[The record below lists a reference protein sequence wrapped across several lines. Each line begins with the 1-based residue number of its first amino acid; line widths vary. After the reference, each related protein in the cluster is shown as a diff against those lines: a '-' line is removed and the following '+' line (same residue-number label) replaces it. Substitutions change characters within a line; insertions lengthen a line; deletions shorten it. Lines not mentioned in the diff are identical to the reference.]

1 MTSGYISSG
10 LHLTYAP
17 STITTQKP
25 TERELYLLFEAMY
38 DDYIGGQPSAT
49 PRTILAAL
57 VPQVLLTPMITT
69 TIADTV
75 PTPTNSSFQATYFP
89 NTSQDVDELKT
100 QQQHV
105 QHQPITIADNVLNAM
120 FDDNTFVNPIATPST
135 SAAESSSSQYVD
147 PLNMHTFYQPYSYEY
162 QWTKD
167 HPLEQ
172 NVKETMTD
180 PAWIESMQE
189 ELLQLKRLDVW
200 VMEAIKI
207 FLAYAAHKSF
217 IVFQMD
223 VKTAFLHSALKED
236 AYVCQP
242 KGFIDVDHPSHVY
255 KLKKA
260 LYGLKRAPRA
270 WYDELSM
277 FLLQNHFFKGTND
290 STLFIRR
297 FDDDI
302 LVVHV
307 YVDDF
312 IFGSTHPSSSVP
324 QWHLYKPVQLRVSI
338 LKKYGM
344 ESCNPVGTPME
355 IKDKLDLDQNG
366 SPVDATKYP
375 SMIDALMYLTSS
387 RPDIIHATYLCA
399 RYQAKPTEKH
409 LKEVKRIFHYLWGTI
424 NTGCKDTFKSTFDV
438 AQFLGEKLVSWS
450 SKKQDCTALLTV
462 EAEYVSLS
470 ACCTQVIWMRIQ
482 LTDYGYHFN
491 KISIYYD
498 LKSAIAISCNTLQ
511 HSRKKHIAFRYH
523 FIKEYMEKGMIEL
536 YFVKTGYQLA
546 ELFTKALLVD
556 RFNYLVSRLGMRS
569 LSP

>member
-1 MTSGYISSG
+1 MTSGYINSG

-25 TERELYLLFEAMY
+25 TERKLHLLFKAMY

-57 VPQVLLTPMITT
+57 APQVLLTPMTTT
-69 TIADTV
+69 TIADT
-75 PTPTNSSFQATYFP
+75 
-89 NTSQDVDELKT
+89 
-100 QQQHV
+100 
-105 QHQPITIADNVLNAM
+105 HQPVTIADNVLNAM
-120 FDDNTFVNPIATPST
+120 FDDNTFVNPIATPSI

-180 PAWIESMQE
+180 PTWIESMQE

-200 VMEAIKI
+200 VLVPPPDNIKPLYVKMEGIDFEESFASVARMEAIKI
-207 FLAYAAHKSF
+207 FLAYAANKSF

-242 KGFIDVDHPSHVY
+242 EGFIDVDHPSHVY

-277 FLLQNHFFKGTND
+277 FLLQNHFFKGIND
-290 STLFIRR
+290 STLFKRR

-324 QWHLYKPVQLRVSI
+324 HWHLYKPVQLRVSI
-338 LKKYGM
+338 LKKYEM
-344 ESCNPVGTPME
+344 ESCDPVGTPME

-375 SMIDALMYLTSS
+375 SMIGALMYLTSS
-387 RPDIIHATYLCA
+387 RPDIIHATCLCA
-399 RYQAKPTEKH
+399 RYQDKLTEKH
-409 LKEVKRIFHYLWGTI
+409 LKEVKRIFHYLWGTV
-424 NTGCKDTFKSTFDV
+424 NAGCKDTFKSTFDV

-450 SKKQDCTALLTV
+450 SKKQDCTVLSTV

-470 ACCTQVIWMRIQ
+470 ACCTQVIWMWI
-482 LTDYGYHFN
+482 
-491 KISIYYD
+491 
-498 LKSAIAISCNTLQ
+498 
-511 HSRKKHIAFRYH
+511 
-523 FIKEYMEKGMIEL
+523 
-536 YFVKTGYQLA
+536 
-546 ELFTKALLVD
+546 
-556 RFNYLVSRLGMRS
+556 
-569 LSP
+569 